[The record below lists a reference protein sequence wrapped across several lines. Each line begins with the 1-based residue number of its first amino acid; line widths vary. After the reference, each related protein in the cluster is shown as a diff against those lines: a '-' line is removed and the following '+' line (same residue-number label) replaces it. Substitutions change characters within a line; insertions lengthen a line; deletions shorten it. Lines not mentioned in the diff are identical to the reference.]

1 MRKLIIAVL
10 LTAIA
15 GTMLCACGAAAEN
28 GAAAAETA
36 TDAAAEAVT
45 DAAAEAVTD
54 AAADAVTDA
63 AAEASTD
70 AGADAATDVSDSGRN
85 TLVIKAPGYTGLT
98 NLRKDDNAD
107 GTYFYEDM
115 TEDGITIIT
124 NMSYPNSQR
133 DGQAMDAYAE
143 NIVCAQVDNDAVIK
157 ETVEDADLT
166 AKLTYPVYKIS
177 WESGSNEDTKQAIG
191 VVVLTDGYTYYFGYK
206 CPIDYF
212 EENAD
217 FYNGELQSIDF
228 IEL

>member
-10 LTAIA
+10 ITALS
-15 GTMLCACGAAAEN
+15 GTMLCACGAAAEKEN
-28 GAAAAETA
+28 GAAAGAVTNEDQGADAA

-54 AAADAVTDA
+54 AATD
-63 AAEASTD
+63 T
-70 AGADAATDVSDSGRN
+70 ATDVSDSGRN

-98 NLRKDDNAD
+98 NIRKDDNAD

-177 WESGSNEDTKQAIG
+177 WESGSNEDTKQAVG

-228 IEL
+228 IEQ

>member
-10 LTAIA
+10 ITALTGI
-15 GTMLCACGAAAEN
+15 MLCACGAAAGKDN
-28 GAAAAETA
+28 GASAEAVANEDQGAEAA

-54 AAADAVTDA
+54 AAADA
-63 AAEASTD
+63 
-70 AGADAATDVSDSGRN
+70 ATDVGDSGRN

-98 NLRKDDNAD
+98 NIRKDDNAD

-177 WESGSNEDTKQAIG
+177 WESGSNEDTKQAVG

-228 IEL
+228 IEQ

>member
-10 LTAIA
+10 LTAIT

-36 TDAAAEAVT
+36 TDAAAEATT

-54 AAADAVTDA
+54 AAAEAATDA
-63 AAEASTD
+63 AAD
-70 AGADAATDVSDSGRN
+70 ADTDVSDSGRN

-98 NLRKDDNAD
+98 NIRKDDNAD

-177 WESGSNEDTKQAIG
+177 WESGSNEDTKQAVG

-228 IEL
+228 IEQ

>member
-1 MRKLIIAVL
+1 MRKLIIAIL
-10 LTAIA
+10 ITTIT
-15 GTMLCACGAAAEN
+15 GTMLCACGGSVEKEN
-28 GAAAAETA
+28 GAATGTVTNEDQGADAA

-54 AAADAVTDA
+54 AA
-63 AAEASTD
+63 
-70 AGADAATDVSDSGRN
+70 ADAATDVSDSGRN

-98 NLRKDDNAD
+98 NIRKDDNAD

-177 WESGSNEDTKQAIG
+177 WESGSNEDTKQAVG

-228 IEL
+228 IEF

>member
-28 GAAAAETA
+28 GAAAAENA

-54 AAADAVTDA
+54 AAADA
-63 AAEASTD
+63 
-70 AGADAATDVSDSGRN
+70 ATDVSNSGRN
-85 TLVIKAPGYTGLT
+85 TLVIKAPGYTVLT
-98 NLRKDDNAD
+98 NIRKDDNAD

-133 DGQAMDAYAE
+133 DGQALDAYAE

-177 WESGSNEDTKQAIG
+177 WESGSNEDTKQAVG

-228 IEL
+228 IEQ